1 MTTGLFL
8 SRDVHV
14 AQEEGST
21 MVFDK
26 IKNAVTGAK
35 SGRDLGDVASEA
47 GLGSYAKYLNGIT
60 FPASKDEV
68 LGALQANGAPDSLST
83 HVESMSQNKFDSA
96 KDVFKTILNR

>member
-1 MTTGLFL
+1 MTGLFL
-8 SRDVHV
+8 SRDVII

-26 IKNAVTGAK
+26 IKNAFTGAK
-35 SGRDLGDVASEA
+35 EGQDLGGVAGEA
-47 GLGSYAKYLNGIT
+47 GLGGYAKYLAGIT

-83 HVESMSQNKFDSA
+83 HVESMSQDRFDSA
-96 KDVFKTILNR
+96 RDVFKTILNR